1 MPQNRRNPLRHA
13 QYFVLCKQPENRI
26 GGFQA
31 AFGQKG
37 AAVFIR
43 QRHTNRE
50 NSRHLARLGLAKKR
64 GFKHNRASLKRA
76 TGRFNPFTHVV
87 QAA

>member
-1 MPQNRRNPLRHA
+1 MKLRLMPQNRRNPLRHA
-13 QYFVLCKQPENRI
+13 QYFVLCRQPENRI

-43 QRHTNRE
+43 AAAYRSE
-50 NSRHLARLGLAKKR
+50 NLTASGALGAGKKARI
-64 GFKHNRASLKRA
+64 
-76 TGRFNPFTHVV
+76 
-87 QAA
+87 QA